1 VSSPGSA
8 SAPVVCFAL
17 GTLSAIGFAVAYGL
31 DLSTP
36 YLGVT
41 SGLAFAFISL
51 GLALWAS
58 SIDKAEPEY
67 VEEREVGPTPSSE
80 FEAFHR
86 ALTTS
91 PIPRARLLWSMLGV
105 SFGAVGLAALFPL
118 RSLFPN
124 PGGDPHKLL
133 STTAWHKG
141 RLMTTE
147 EGVYIR
153 PDDLETGSVMT
164 AFPEG
169 YDTRIAE
176 AATLLIR
183 VQPDELVLPRSR
195 QDWVVD
201 GIVAYSKLC
210 THAGCPVGLYAQES
224 HLLLCPCHHSIFD
237 VLRGAQ
243 PVEGPA
249 AHPLPQLPL
258 GVSENGFLMAE
269 GDFSGPVGAAWWGY
283 EQ

>member
-1 VSSPGSA
+1 VSSA
-8 SAPVVCFAL
+8 SAPVACFAA
-17 GTLSAIGFAVAYGL
+17 GTVSAIGFAVAYGF

-36 YLGVT
+36 YLGVS
-41 SGLAFAFISL
+41 SGLAFAFIAL
-51 GLALWAS
+51 GLALWS
-58 SIDKAEPEY
+58 SAIDKAEPEY
-67 VEEREVGPTPSSE
+67 VEEREVGPTQSSE

-91 PIPRARLLWSMLGV
+91 PVPRARLLWSMLGV
-105 SFGAVGLAALFPL
+105 SLGTVGLAALFPL

-124 PGGDPHKLL
+124 PGGNPDRLL
-133 STTAWHKG
+133 ATTAWHRG
-141 RLMTTE
+141 RLMKTE
-147 EGVYIR
+147 EGAYIS
-153 PDDLETGSVMT
+153 PDDLEVGSVMT

-183 VQPDELVLPRSR
+183 IPPAELELPPSR
-195 QDWVVD
+195 RDWVVD

-237 VLRGAQ
+237 ALRGAI

-249 AHPLPQLPL
+249 AHALPQLPL
-258 GVSENGFLMAE
+258 GVNEDGFLMAL

-283 EQ
+283 R